1 MWVEWVVQLSG
12 RRTRQAI
19 PIHVR
24 RIRKCWK
31 SKPKRKKEMKI
42 ESLRG
47 IIVGVGMRM
56 RMGMGIYVLE
66 RR

>member
-1 MWVEWVVQLSG
+1 MGDLNIVYYLP
-12 RRTRQAI
+12 RQAI

-47 IIVGVGMRM
+47 IIVGGGGGGRDEDED
-56 RMGMGIYVLE
+56 GDGDICS
-66 RR
+66 